1 MSVRQIAVGVL
12 GVGCATGLLPALG
25 CMALLALGDAG
36 AWLAVA
42 AIVAGLARG
51 WRALSVGGGDR

>member
-1 MSVRQIAVGVL
+1 MSGRQIAVGVL
-12 GVGCATGLLPALG
+12 GGGCATGLLPALG